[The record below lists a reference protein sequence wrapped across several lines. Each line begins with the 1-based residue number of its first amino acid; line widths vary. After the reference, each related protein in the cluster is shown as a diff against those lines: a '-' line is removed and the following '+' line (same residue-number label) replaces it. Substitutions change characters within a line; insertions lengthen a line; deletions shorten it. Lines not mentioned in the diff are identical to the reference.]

1 MVQSLGKIV
10 QQSLTKSNIAL
21 LNNPAITLVG
31 IFWTDL
37 KIYVHTKTCMWMFI
51 AVFNNHQKLEATKI
65 SPTFSRWMD
74 KQTVVHPYNEKLFI
88 NKKKK

>member
-1 MVQSLGKIV
+1 
-10 QQSLTKSNIAL
+10 
-21 LNNPAITLVG
+21 
-31 IFWTDL
+31 
-37 KIYVHTKTCMWMFI
+37 MFI

-74 KQTVVHPYNEKLFI
+74 KQTVEHPYNEKLFI